1 MLLQSLMPNFV
12 VVLTEVGQRKIE
24 VVKEL
29 RDLTD
34 LDLKEI
40 VEMLRDL
47 PVSVLGT
54 ETRKEAIRA
63 KKRLTRSGATV
74 RISKWKRDLCGL
86 TAARSSA

>member
-1 MLLQSLMPNFV
+1 MLLQSLMPKFV

-24 VVKEL
+24 LVKEL

-34 LDLKEI
+34 RDLEEL

-54 ETRKEAIRA
+54 ETRKEAARA

-74 RISKWKRDLCGL
+74 RISKWK
-86 TAARSSA
+86 

>member
-1 MLLQSLMPNFV
+1 MVLQCLMPKFV
-12 VVLTEVGQRKIE
+12 VVLTEVGQRRIE

-34 LDLKEI
+34 LDLRET

-47 PVSVLGT
+47 PVNVLGT
-54 ETRKEAIRA
+54 QTREEAARA

-74 RISKWKRDLCGL
+74 RISKWK
-86 TAARSSA
+86 